1 MKYCL
6 VVLHKLE
13 DTFGYYNV
21 ESGRQMYRIETEQ
34 YPHEVCLSP
43 DRKKLYIAEMGVRGV
58 ESEGPGGH
66 TVSVYDVKFREKLSV
81 IDTGKYDRPHGVAT
95 HENGKL
101 FVTSES
107 TKTLL
112 TYDIATE
119 ALLHVTNLDQEY
131 AHMVSVNHKGTIA
144 YTANIGSNTI
154 TAVNTELGEV
164 IQHISVL
171 DRPEGMIFSPDG
183 QLIYVVCRESRAV
196 AIVDAKKG
204 EMVDKITTSHGPVR
218 IVISP
223 DGKKLAIPLFHSNAI
238 EIVDTKLRKVTHT
251 IPVGKHPAG
260 TALSPDGKLVFMACE
275 EENKVYVFSMETNEI
290 VGEISTNEGC
300 DAMVCLYGSEV

>member
-1 MKYCL
+1 MNYCL

-13 DTFGYYNV
+13 DTFGYYDV
-21 ESGRQMYRIETEQ
+21 ESGRQMSLISTEA

-66 TVSVYDVKFREKLSV
+66 TVLVYDVKSREKLSV
-81 IDTGKYDRPHGVAT
+81 IDTGQYDRPHGVAA
-95 HENGKL
+95 HANGKL

-112 TYDIATE
+112 IYDIASE
-119 ALLHVTNLDQEY
+119 ELLHVVDLDQDY
-131 AHMVSVNHKGTIA
+131 AHMVSVNHEGTIA

-154 TAVNTELGEV
+154 TAVNTERGKV
-164 IQHISVL
+164 IQHIPVL
-171 DRPEGMIFSPDG
+171 KRPEGMAFSPDG

-196 AIVDAKKG
+196 AIVDAKRG
-204 EMVDKITTSHGPVR
+204 EMVDRIITGHGPVR

-223 DGKKLAIPLFHSNAI
+223 DGKKLAIPLFHSDAV
-238 EIVDTKLRKVTHT
+238 EILDTESGKVTHT

-275 EENKVYVFSMETNEI
+275 EENKVYVFSMETDEV
-290 VGEISTNEGC
+290 VGEIETNEGC
-300 DAMVCLYGSEV
+300 DAMVCLYGKEV